1 MAKPDVSVSDRYS
14 DEEVRAYYDAGFW
27 RRDTLFDNLAE
38 QAEVRPDKVLLFD
51 STQSYSYVELRDQGL
66 RLAVGLRRLG
76 VQPGDRVAVQ
86 IPNWAEFGLLT
97 VALNRAGAIVVPI
110 MPIYRAEEVG
120 YVLSH
125 SEATVAITCEE
136 FKGFRYLDMF
146 TELRA
151 TAPEL
156 QQLVAVR
163 ATGPTEGVTL
173 LEDLVVEG
181 DPEDLAQELGPDTD
195 PDDGFLIIY
204 TSGTTARPK
213 GCFHTV
219 NTLRATAY
227 AMAASLA
234 YCEDDVQFGPS
245 PISHATGIMTSFL
258 LPLVKGASSHLME
271 AWEPTEGMRRIEE
284 HGCTVSVTATAFLQ
298 MMMGVFDPSKNDLS
312 SMRIWVCAGS
322 PIPGS
327 VVEKARTMLSGG
339 RVLSLYGRSENFLT
353 TMCTVED
360 PLERSATS
368 DGSALH
374 GASVKIVD
382 LVGVEVPRG
391 EEGDIAYKGPS
402 HMLQYYRNPEETA
415 ALYTPDGHSR
425 SGDLGRM
432 DADGFVRVTGRLKD
446 IVIRGGMNISAR
458 ELEDLLGE
466 HPSVGSIAVVGYP
479 DERLGEKVCVYVVP
493 PPGAT
498 APTLDEVNAFLRER
512 KLAAQKLPERLEVV
526 EAMPMTATGKVQK
539 HVLRDDVAAK
549 IASEVHA

>member
-1 MAKPDVSVSDRYS
+1 MAKPDVSLSDRYS
-14 DEEVRAYYDAGFW
+14 AEEARSYYDAGFW
-27 RRDTLFDNLAE
+27 RTDTLFDNLVGQAAE
-38 QAEVRPDKVLLFD
+38 RPDKALLFD
-51 STQSYSYVELRDQGL
+51 STQSYTYAELRDQAL
-66 RLAVGLRRLG
+66 RLAVGFRRLG

-146 TELRA
+146 TDLRSG
-151 TAPEL
+151 APEL
-156 QQLVAVR
+156 RRLVAVR
-163 ATGPTEGVTL
+163 AAAEVSGAVR
-173 LEDLVVEG
+173 LEDVFVEG
-181 DPEDLAQELGPDTD
+181 DSNALAEELGADTD

-227 AMAASLA
+227 AMAASLEYGA
-234 YCEDDVQFGPS
+234 DDVQFGPS
-245 PISHATGIMTSFL
+245 PISHATGLMTSFL
-258 LPLVKGASSHLME
+258 LPLVMGASSHLME
-271 AWEPTEGMRRIEE
+271 AWEPVEGMRRIQK
-284 HGCTVSVTATAFLQ
+284 HGCTVAVTATAFLQ
-298 MMMGVFDPSKNDLS
+298 MMTGVFDSTPNDLR
-312 SMRIWVCAGS
+312 SMRLWVCAGS
-322 PIPGS
+322 PIPGY
-327 VVEKARTMLSGG
+327 VVEQARTMLSGG

-353 TMCTVED
+353 TMCTVQD
-360 PLERSATS
+360 PPERSTTS

-382 LVGVEVPRG
+382 AFGAEVPRG
-391 EEGDIAYKGPS
+391 EEGDIAYRGPS

-415 ALYTPDGHSR
+415 ALYTSDGHSR

-432 DADGFVRVTGRLKD
+432 DAEGFIRVTGRLKD
-446 IVIRGGMNISAR
+446 IIIRGGLNISAR

-466 HPSVGSIAVVGYP
+466 HPAVGSVAVVGYP
-479 DERLGEKVCVYVVP
+479 DDRLGEKVCAYVVP
-493 PPGAT
+493 ASGAQ
-498 APTLDEVNAFLRER
+498 APSLDALNDFLRER
-512 KLAAQKLPERLEVV
+512 KLATQKLPERLELIS
-526 EAMPMTATGKVQK
+526 ALPMTATGKVQK
-539 HVLRDDVAAK
+539 HVLRESVTKKVLA
-549 IASEVHA
+549 

>member
-1 MAKPDVSVSDRYS
+1 MAKPDVSLSDRYS
-14 DEEVRAYYDAGFW
+14 AEEARSYYDAGFW
-27 RRDTLFDNLAE
+27 RRDTLFDNLVGQAAE
-38 QAEVRPDKVLLFD
+38 RPDKALLFD
-51 STQSYSYVELRDQGL
+51 STQSYTYAELRDRAL
-66 RLAVGLRRLG
+66 RLAVGFRRLG

-86 IPNWAEFGLLT
+86 LPNWAEFGLLT
-97 VALNRAGAIVVPI
+97 VALNRAGAILVPI

-146 TELRA
+146 SDLQAAAPGLR
-151 TAPEL
+151 
-156 QQLVAVR
+156 QLVAVR
-163 ATGPTEGVTL
+163 AAEGVSGAVR
-173 LEDLVVEG
+173 LEDLSVEG
-181 DPEDLAQELGPDTD
+181 DTDVLAEELGRDTD

-227 AMAASLA
+227 AMAASLEYGEA
-234 YCEDDVQFGPS
+234 DVQFGPS
-245 PISHATGIMTSFL
+245 PISHATGLMTSFL
-258 LPLVKGASSHLME
+258 LPLVMGASSHLME
-271 AWEPTEGMRRIEE
+271 AWEPVEGMRRIQQ

-298 MMMGVFDPSKNDLS
+298 MMMGSYDPTSNDLS
-312 SMRIWVCAGS
+312 NMRIWVCAGS

-327 VVEKARTMLSGG
+327 VVEQARTMLSGG

-353 TMCTVED
+353 TMCTLQD
-360 PLERSATS
+360 PPGRSATS

-382 LVGVEVPRG
+382 LLGAEVPRG

-415 ALYTPDGHSR
+415 ALYTLDGHSR

-432 DADGFVRVTGRLKD
+432 DAGGFIRVTGRLKD
-446 IVIRGGMNISAR
+446 IIIRGGLNISAR
-458 ELEDLLGE
+458 ELEDLLVE
-466 HPSVGSIAVVGYP
+466 HPAVGSVAIVGYP
-479 DERLGEKVCVYVVP
+479 DDRLGEKVCAYVVP
-493 PPGAT
+493 AAEAET
-498 APTLDEVNAFLRER
+498 PTLDALNEFLRER
-512 KLAAQKLPERLEVV
+512 KLATQKLPERLELIT
-526 EAMPMTATGKVQK
+526 ALPMTATGKVQK
-539 HVLRDDVAAK
+539 HVLREGVAKKVLA
-549 IASEVHA
+549 